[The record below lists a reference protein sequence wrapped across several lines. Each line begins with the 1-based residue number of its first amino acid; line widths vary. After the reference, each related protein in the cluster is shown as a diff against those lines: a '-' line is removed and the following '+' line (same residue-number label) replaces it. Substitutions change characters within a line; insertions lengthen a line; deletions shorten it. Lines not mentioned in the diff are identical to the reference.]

1 MTVRRY
7 SADAKDRLAFTMQR
21 LNAALELVAFARRAG
36 RVSKKTLATL
46 AEMQRDHQRAVEG
59 KTVAAWDAFGGRGRW
74 AEEQKRRAA

>member
-1 MTVRRY
+1 MTDTRY
-7 SADAKDRLAFTMQR
+7 SADAKARLAFTLAR
-21 LNAALELVAFARRAG
+21 VKEAEALVAFARRSG
-36 RVSKKTLATL
+36 RVSKKTLSTL